1 MQRFTVT
8 AAMALGLVTL
18 RVVIL
23 PLKTQPVST
32 NLSPTMSEA
41 LFLCRTQQGIDQTCA
56 AALAEALM
64 IGRRPQRTA
73 TAAVDRTCHTP
84 RE

>member
-64 IGRRPQRTA
+64 IGRPQRTA